1 MLAIL
6 GNSIGPAGG
15 FVTIATLSSF
25 SSGLGSYEVAM
36 GPNDDIFLVG
46 EPSDFFVSHSIPEPG
61 QALVPGVLLKH
72 RR

>member
-1 MLAIL
+1 VLAIL

-46 EPSDFFVSHSIPEPG
+46 EPSDFFVSHST
-61 QALVPGVLLKH
+61 
-72 RR
+72 

>member
-1 MLAIL
+1 VLAIL

-46 EPSDFFVSHSIPEPG
+46 EPSDFFVSHSTPSPG
-61 QALVPGVLLKH
+61 RPLSPAFC
-72 RR
+72 